1 MKRLLIIVAALAA
14 GLVGCASGGGTEVNG
29 ATILQTGPHSAVKD
43 QGTREV
49 HDQAAL
55 EALWKE
61 TYATAS
67 SPPDMPTVD
76 FTKQTV
82 VALFL
87 GAKKHGG
94 FRLTVARAEPS
105 ASVPNSF
112 DVDFAVILPGD
123 NCRNTTQDI
132 TYPYIIAVVP
142 AGPDQHISF
151 DHEERQTPPCT

>member
-55 EALWKE
+55 DALWKE

-67 SPPDMPTVD
+67 SPPEMPTVD

-82 VALFL
+82 VAYFL
-87 GAKKHGG
+87 GEMKHGG
-94 FRLTVARAEPS
+94 FKLSISRAEPS
-105 ASVPNSF
+105 PSVPNSF
-112 DVDFAVILPGD
+112 DVDVTVIKPGD
-123 NCRNTTQDI
+123 NCHNTTQDI
-132 TYPYIIAVVP
+132 THPYLIAVVP
-142 AGPDQHISF
+142 VAGQQITF
-151 DHEERQTPPCT
+151 DTQSRQMPPCT